1 MLCARRITRREPHVP
16 VIGCKAFIVARGIV
30 VGLQFDRNAE
40 MGSERASND
49 YRHATESAVGGTGY
63 STGLEA
69 I

>member
-1 MLCARRITRREPHVP
+1 
-16 VIGCKAFIVARGIV
+16 
-30 VGLQFDRNAE
+30 

>member
-1 MLCARRITRREPHVP
+1 MLCARRITRGEPHVP

-30 VGLQFDRNAE
+30 AE
-40 MGSERASND
+40 MRSERASND